1 MKAGK
6 QPERRR
12 TEKAQRRQ
20 QILAAAF
27 EEFAV
32 NGYAATR
39 LDDVAKRAE
48 IAKGTIFLHFGNKR
62 VLFRAV
68 LRDCIRPVFSGF
80 QEFLQGF
87 TGTAESLLRD
97 LLSRQYAEVVRNK
110 RATALLRLLIAESGK
125 FPELA
130 QIYYREIIDPG
141 RSAFGLVIERGIAS
155 GEFQATEIR
164 NFPQILA
171 APTVLAVVWGLVL
184 GESHGLN
191 FDAYRK
197 AHLDFVLRGLCG
209 GSAMKTAAAT
219 RPLRAGRAS

>member
-1 MKAGK
+1 MFFLDF
-6 QPERRR
+6 PFYR
-12 TEKAQRRQ
+12 TEGNRYWLLRLRSLPSTD
-20 QILAAAF
+20 I
-27 EEFAV
+27 
-32 NGYAATR
+32 AATR

-68 LRDCIRPVFSGF
+68 LRGCIQPVFGGF
-80 QEFLQGF
+80 QEFIQRF
-87 TGTAESLLRD
+87 SGTAEALLRD
-97 LLSRQYAEVVRNK
+97 LLSRQYAEVVSNK

-130 QIYYREIIDPG
+130 QMYYREIIDPG

-197 AHLDFVLRGLCG
+197 AHLDFVLRGLR
-209 GSAMKTAAAT
+209 SASPINAAPA
-219 RPLRAGRAS
+219 REPLRAGRAS

>member
-1 MKAGK
+1 MKTSK

-20 QILAAAF
+20 QILNAAF
-27 EEFAV
+27 EEFAI

-48 IAKGTIFLHFGNKR
+48 IAKGTIFLHFENKR
-62 VLFRAV
+62 VLFRTV
-68 LRDCIRPVFSGF
+68 LRGCIRPVFSGF
-80 QEFLQGF
+80 REFLQGF
-87 TGTAESLLRD
+87 SGTAEALLRD
-97 LLSRQYAEVVRNK
+97 LLSRQYADVVSNK

-130 QIYYREIIDPG
+130 QMYYREIIDPG
-141 RSAFGLVIERGIAS
+141 RSAFGLVIERGITS

-171 APTVLAVVWGLVL
+171 APTVLAVVWALVL

-191 FDAYRK
+191 LAAYQK
-197 AHLDFVLRGLCG
+197 AHVDFVLRGLRSG
-209 GSAMKTAAAT
+209 NTINAAPPAE
-219 RPLRAGRAS
+219 PLHAGRAS